1 MTQIKRA
8 KSKKLPIFLLFCI
21 ASVVVFVA
29 FSKGSPLFD
38 FAFSDD
44 RKKLDE
50 LCIDQLGQIDGVKE
64 IWALEN
70 KGTAGT
76 VIPESEKNTI
86 SVF

>member
-1 MTQIKRA
+1 
-8 KSKKLPIFLLFCI
+8 
-21 ASVVVFVA
+21 VVIIPNYDPN
-29 FSKGSPLFD
+29 K
-38 FAFSDD
+38 
-44 RKKLDE
+44 E
-50 LCIDQLGQIDGVKE
+50 GQIDGVKE